1 MSQIVSFGLDTI
13 NSLEIFLN
21 EENPQSIFLVTGK
34 KSFTKCG
41 AEDKLLPILKDYNY
55 TRFYDFEENP
65 KIEDV
70 EKGVDV
76 FNNHNCDLIIA
87 VGGGSAID
95 IAKLILFINNKSKP
109 FTDFFK
115 SKLNKQDKYPLL
127 VMPTTAGSG
136 SEATHF
142 AVVYVNNIKF
152 SIADYN
158 LLPARVWIDHSFLKS
173 QSRSQIIYS
182 GLDAFCQGIESF
194 WCVNSNAES
203 LIYSTKAISYSWN
216 NLIKAVQGEDVFD
229 ELAKASYYAGKAINI
244 TKTTGPHALSY
255 GFTTEYGI
263 PHGHAVALF
272 LPFFIDF
279 HKNIERDSNNDSR
292 GHLFVLSQLKKIS
305 TILSVDYKNLE
316 VEIIRFFEKLE
327 IEINF
332 NKLSIDKS
340 GFMNAVKNC
349 NMDRLNNNPRV
360 LNQEDLHK
368 IYYFNLNN
376 RVVNDK
382 NFKTYI

>member
-1 MSQIVSFGLDTI
+1 MSQIVNFGLDTV

-21 EENPQSIFLVTGK
+21 EKKPQSIFLVTGK
-34 KSFTKCG
+34 KSYTKCG
-41 AEDKLLPILKDYNY
+41 AEDKLSTLLKDYNY

-70 EKGVDV
+70 EKGVDI
-76 FNNHNCDLIIA
+76 FNNHNCDFIIA
-87 VGGGSAID
+87 VGGGTAID
-95 IAKLILFINNKSKP
+95 IAKLVLFFNNKSKP

-115 SKLNKQDKYPLL
+115 SNLNKQDKYPLVVL
-127 VMPTTAGSG
+127 PTTAGSG

-142 AVVYVNNIKF
+142 AVVYVKNVKF

-158 LLPARVWIDHSFLKS
+158 LLPARVLIDHSFLKS
-173 QSRSQIIYS
+173 QSRNQIIFS

-194 WCVNSNAES
+194 WCVNSNEES

-216 NLIKAVQGEDVFD
+216 NLIKAVKGEDVFRD
-229 ELAKASYYAGKAINI
+229 LAKASYYAGKAINI

-255 GFTTEYGI
+255 GFTTEFGI

-305 TILSVDYKNLE
+305 DILSVDYKNLE
-316 VEIIRFFEKLE
+316 VEIIRFFNELG

-332 NKLSIDKS
+332 TKLSIDKIA
-340 GFMNAVKNC
+340 FMNTVKDFNK
-349 NMDRLNNNPRV
+349 DRLKNNPR
-360 LNQEDLHK
+360 LLFQKDLK
-368 IYYFNLNN
+368 NIYYFNINH
-376 RVVNDK
+376 
-382 NFKTYI
+382 